1 MNKFIGIGLI
11 LISATS
17 FGAMGIFAKLA
28 YTSGISTHSLLF
40 FRFFL
45 ALIIMFPIALWQKRR
60 FPVGKDLFILIL
72 MGAVGYAGQSFC
84 YFSAITYISPSLV
97 AILLYLYPVI
107 VAVLSVFFLNEK
119 LTINKII
126 ALVLAICGAILVIG
140 FDINGNIKG
149 ILFGVGAALIYSV
162 YIIVGARI
170 MKRNDTFVASLVV
183 IGSAA
188 LFYFIFNIRSGFFIP
203 SHLTEWSYIIA
214 IAIICT
220 CVAIY
225 TFFHGMNIIG
235 ATNASMLST
244 FEPVTTMALAFLF
257 LGQQIGWLQVAG
269 TALILSSAILIALNS
284 KE

>member
-1 MNKFIGIGLI
+1 MTQFIGIGLI
-11 LISATS
+11 LLSAAS
-17 FGAMGIFAKLA
+17 FGAMGIFAKLV
-28 YTSGISTHSLLF
+28 YTSGISTHALLF
-40 FRFFL
+40 FRFFI
-45 ALIIMFPIALWQKRR
+45 ALIIMLPIAIWQKRK

-84 YFSAITYISPSLV
+84 YFSAITYISPPLV
-97 AILLYLYPVI
+97 AILLYLHPVI
-107 VAVLSVFFLNEK
+107 VAVLSIFFLNEK
-119 LTINKII
+119 LTRNKLV
-126 ALVLAICGAILVIG
+126 ALGLAICGAIFVIG
-140 FDINGNIKG
+140 FDVSGNIKG

-188 LFYFIFNIRSGFFIP
+188 LVYFIFNIKSGFFIP
-203 SHLTEWSYIIA
+203 SHLSHWGYIIA
-214 IAIICT
+214 IAVICT

-225 TFFHGMNIIG
+225 TFFHGMNITG

-244 FEPVTTMALAFLF
+244 FEPVTTMILAFLF
-257 LGQQIGWLQVAG
+257 LGQSIGWLQIAG
-269 TALILSSAILIALNS
+269 TASILLSAILIALNP